1 MSSQNSYYKLIREKS
16 NVAKNAAI
24 KGLNN
29 SELETTNESIS
40 DLSGELIQNVQ
51 INFDVCSSL
60 IDDKDKYK
68 E

>member
-29 SELETTNESIS
+29 SELETTYESIS
-40 DLSGELIQNVQ
+40 DLSGELIS
-51 INFDVCSSL
+51 FLL
-60 IDDKDKYK
+60 IDVYIFIYYI
-68 E
+68 